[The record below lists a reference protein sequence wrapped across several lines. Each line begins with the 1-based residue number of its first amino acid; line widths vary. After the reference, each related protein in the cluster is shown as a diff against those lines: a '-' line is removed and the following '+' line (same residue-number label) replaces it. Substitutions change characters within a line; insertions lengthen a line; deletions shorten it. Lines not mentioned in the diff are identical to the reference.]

1 MFICWWRWIFC
12 VHWHPIKQW
21 CQPQIY
27 GWSCI
32 KYNWRTFLSVQ
43 THIKSPAEIKE
54 IITLNRHN
62 TNEPNN
68 RWIREYVCK
77 ERNTNLDPLPTQS
90 WILLQSGSC
99 LHQRSDMKPDPHY
112 EPSDPALS
120 CTAKE
125 TLLKWTFFP
134 RPKGNFC
141 YKLTFESCKHMTM
154 NTSVPLTVSCVP
166 FYAQL
171 FVLLVSSLTSPDC
184 VAESTTTDTS

>member
-1 MFICWWRWIFC
+1 MFICWWMWIFC
-12 VHWHPIKQW
+12 VHWHRIKQW
-21 CQPQIY
+21 CQSQIY
-27 GWSCI
+27 GWSCM

-43 THIKSPAEIKE
+43 THIRSPAEIKE

-68 RWIREYVCK
+68 RWIWEYVCE

-99 LHQRSDMKPDPHY
+99 LRQRSDMKPDPYY

-134 RPKGNFC
+134 RPKGNFR
-141 YKLTFESCKHMTM
+141 YKLTFKVV
-154 NTSVPLTVSCVP
+154 NTWPWILLLHWQSVVFHFMPTCLYS
-166 FYAQL
+166 
-171 FVLLVSSLTSPDC
+171 
-184 VAESTTTDTS
+184 